1 LRLKFNLTRFLPKTL
16 FGQVLITLIVNLLI
30 FLSFGFMFIVDD
42 HNKINSHLLSEYS
55 AQRVA
60 GIVSVLNDATP
71 AERETLAQKLSVP
84 PTTITLDT
92 TWQQQAFDIN
102 EADGLLLENI
112 QKNLNTQLKIQ
123 VLKIDALPENFINSL
138 NFKNDTKFSIYHKN
152 KNTPFYSRELFV
164 QIKLHDNSTI
174 TIHHFLPDKVR
185 ELFLRFFTFAIMLT
199 VVVISLASWSIYTLT
214 KPLKNLAKAATE
226 LGTNINTP
234 PLTEVGPEEIVLA
247 SKAFNSM
254 QNSLKSHIETRTQA
268 LFAVSHDLRLPLTR
282 LRLRIE
288 DNLPAKLKEQIDQD
302 IEEMEA
308 MIGQTLDYLKAGHDT
323 EAFIKLNISSLLDS
337 ICDNMEDLGA
347 NIERFGKINTPI
359 IAQPQAINRCLSN
372 IFENSR
378 RYGGDKITLTLSDL
392 VSHIKIT
399 IEDNGPGIPEKD
411 LLNVFEP
418 YYRLE
423 TSRSRH
429 TGGTGL
435 GLPIAKKIIEHHHG
449 KVFLNS
455 PPNKGLIVT
464 ILLPKNGHSQNNI
477 TMS

>member
-1 LRLKFNLTRFLPKTL
+1 MRFKFNLTKFLPKTL

-30 FLSFGFMFIVDD
+30 FLSFGFIFIVDD
-42 HNKINSHLLSEYS
+42 HNKINSHLLTEYS

-71 AERETLAQKLSVP
+71 AERETLAQKLSVL

-92 TWQQQAFDIN
+92 TWQQQASDLN
-102 EADGLLLENI
+102 EADTLLIENI
-112 QKNLNTQLKIQ
+112 QKNLNSRLKIQ
-123 VLKIDALPENFINSL
+123 VLKTDSLPESFINSL
-138 NFKNDTKFSIYHKN
+138 KFKNDTKFSIYHNKKN
-152 KNTPFYSRELFV
+152 APLYSRELFV
-164 QIKLHDNSTI
+164 QIKLQDNSTI
-174 TIHHFLPDKVR
+174 TVHHFLPDKVR
-185 ELFLRFFTFAIMLT
+185 ELFLRFFTFAILLT
-199 VVVISLASWSIYTLT
+199 VVVISLASWSIYKLT

-226 LGTNINTP
+226 LGTNINTS
-234 PLTEVGPEEIVLA
+234 PLTEEGPEEIVLA

-282 LRLRIE
+282 IRLRIE

-347 NIERFGKINTPI
+347 NIERIGKIYDPI
-359 IAQPQAINRCLSN
+359 MAQPQAMNRCLSN
-372 IFENSR
+372 IFENAR
-378 RYGGDKITLTLSDL
+378 RYGGDKITLILTDL
-392 VSHIKIT
+392 VSHIKIS

-423 TSRSRH
+423 ASRSRH

-464 ILLPKNGHSQNNI
+464 ILLPKNGRPQNNI